1 MKNKIGDLRNHLFET
16 IEALKD
22 ESKPMDLARARTISD
37 VAKTIIE
44 SAQVEVDMVK
54 ATGAIT
60 VSEFFPEEKEIGP
73 VKKALTNG
81 AAARN

>member
-1 MKNKIGDLRNHLFET
+1 MKNKIGDLRDHLFET

-22 ESKPMDLARARTISD
+22 PDKPMDLARARTISE

-44 SAQVEVDMVK
+44 SAQVEVEMVK

-60 VSEFFPEEKEIGP
+60 ASAFFPEEREIGP
-73 VKKALTNG
+73 PKPALNG
-81 AAARN
+81 ARN